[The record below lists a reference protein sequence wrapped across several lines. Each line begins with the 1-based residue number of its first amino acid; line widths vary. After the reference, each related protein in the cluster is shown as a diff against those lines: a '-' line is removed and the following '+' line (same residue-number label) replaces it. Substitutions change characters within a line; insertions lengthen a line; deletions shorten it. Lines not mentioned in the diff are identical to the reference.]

1 MSSNAQFGRSAS
13 LLLASSNLLLSS
25 KALDLSALQFRFE
38 VKNADVETPNTAY
51 IRIYNPAEQ
60 TRKTIIKEY
69 DKVLLQAGYQS
80 NTGVIFRGTVKQ
92 FKFGKENNV
101 DSYLDLLCADGDL
114 GYNFGIINKTFA
126 AGSTTK
132 QRLQDGAKAMDFT
145 VDTTA
150 ADEVLLGGVLPRGK
164 VAFGL
169 ARSMI
174 RDLSRSNSARWS
186 IQDNTVI
193 VIPLDGYLPDNP
205 VRINSATGMV
215 GVPEAT
221 DNGIALRCLLNPLI
235 KVGGRIQINN
245 ADVTATVVRE
255 QFFPSYRSGPTLV
268 ASTENDGIYRV
279 LVAEHAGDTRGQD
292 WYTSITCLHVDPSG
306 GKVKAFG

>member
-69 DKVLLQAGYQS
+69 DRVLLQAGYQS

-114 GYNFGIINKTFA
+114 EYNFSLINETVA
-126 AGSTTK
+126 ANSTHTQVLKRVADSMQLSLNIGGSDPT
-132 QRLQDGAKAMDFT
+132 
-145 VDTTA
+145 
-150 ADEVLLGGVLPRGK
+150 LGNVQYIRGK
-164 VAFGL
+164 VLFGL
-169 ARSMI
+169 TRVFARSI
-174 RDLSRSNSARWS
+174 SRSHHARWS
-186 IQDNTVI
+186 IQNGAVTVI
-193 VIPLDGYLPDNP
+193 PFDGFLPGEP
-205 VRINSATGMV
+205 VKINGATGLI
-215 GVPEAT
+215 GIPEAT

-235 KVGGRIQINN
+235 TIGQRIEINN
-245 ADVTATVVRE
+245 ADVTATIVRE
-255 QFFPSYRSGPTLV
+255 QFFPSYKSQPTKI

-279 LVAEHAGDTRGQD
+279 LVAEHSGDTRGQD
-292 WYTSITCLHVDPSG
+292 WYTDITALHLDQSS
-306 GKVKAFG
+306 GKVKPFG